1 MVRVIIVIVFYFI
14 SLVNYAQSTDDSM
27 SKANNNTY
35 QVEVQINNVTS
46 DKGKVYFV
54 LYNTEEGFNN
64 KNHFKGAISDIKNG
78 VASAKFLGLEAETYA
93 IVCFHDANDNG
104 KMDFEENG
112 MPLEDY
118 GASNN
123 VMNYGPP
130 RFGDAKFELTD
141 KDLTFEIKL

>member
-1 MVRVIIVIVFYFI
+1 MVRIIIVIVFYFI
-14 SLVNYAQSTDDSM
+14 SLVNYAQSSNDSM
-27 SKANNNTY
+27 SETKNNTY
-35 QVEVQINNVTS
+35 QVSVQINNVTS

-54 LYNTEEGFNN
+54 LYNTEEGFNS
-64 KNHFKGAISDIKNG
+64 KNYFKGEISNIKNG
-78 VASAKFLGLEAETYA
+78 VASATFMNLEPETYA

-104 KMDFEENG
+104 KMDFETNG

-118 GASNN
+118 GSSNN

-130 RFGDAKFELTD
+130 QFNDAKFELKD